1 MLFISIMDSLW
12 GPPVGPGDPIPRKPP
27 CSGYQGLIDNCLSL
41 RLRKNASPC
50 IMVDFLP
57 PITGYILFLFFWYPN
72 WKVMEY
78 KYKSITVLLI
88 FYYCF
93 YVEKLKKVRIQS
105 PSITSTCHIFIET
118 INKNPWAIMSQRF
131 PIIPSRFGI
140 SDVGHLNR
148 INRNLVQHK
157 T

>member
-12 GPPVGPGDPIPRKPP
+12 GPPVGPANPIPRKPP

-41 RLRKNASPC
+41 WSRKNASPC

-57 PITGYILFLFFWYPN
+57 PIPGYILFLFFRYPN

-78 KYKSITVLLI
+78 KYKSITVILFLL
-88 FYYCF
+88 FF
-93 YVEKLKKVRIQS
+93 MWKTFKKIRIES
-105 PSITSTCHIFIET
+105 PSITFTCRT
-118 INKNPWAIMSQRF
+118 SLKLLNKNPWAIISQRF